1 MQNDTLSDTLI
12 LLNLAGG
19 VAKPGISL
27 VQSAYKKISSNMPGA
42 VTKAEKEAV
51 DKMIK
56 EASELKAKKIAKE
69 EGRIAIEA
77 ARKRHLD
84 YLQSMRRSMV
94 N

>member
-1 MQNDTLSDTLI
+1 MLDVQNDTLSDTLI

-56 EASELKAKKIAKE
+56 EAS
-69 EGRIAIEA
+69 
-77 ARKRHLD
+77 
-84 YLQSMRRSMV
+84 
-94 N
+94 